1 MMFAESQ
8 NILLPNATIIPELIA
23 FGVVAYVVFKKVVP
37 PINRAIETRQR
48 NIAESLKVI
57 DEANTRQSAVDEQS
71 RTILAN
77 ARAQARSVVD
87 NANRVAEQLQAEA
100 RRRGE
105 EEYAAIVARAQGEID
120 RSRRQAESSLIEQMA
135 GLVVSTAERVIQSE
149 IDPQRHQALIDEAI
163 GAVNASPQASSS
175 GASSSGASSSGASSP
190 EGA

>member
-1 MMFAESQ
+1 MVIAASN
-8 NILLPNATIIPELIA
+8 NILLPNATFIPEILA
-23 FGVVAYVVFKKVVP
+23 FLVVLYVIGKKVVP

-57 DEANTRQSAVDEQS
+57 DEANTRQSAVDEEA
-71 RTILAN
+71 RTILAD
-77 ARAQARSVVD
+77 ARAQARTVVD

-120 RSRRQAESSLIEQMA
+120 RSRRQAENSLVEQMA
-135 GLVVSTAERVIQSE
+135 GLVVSTAERVIQAE
-149 IDPQRHQALIDEAI
+149 IDPARHQALIDEAI
-163 GAVNASPQASSS
+163 SAVNVSNQASGATSS
-175 GASSSGASSSGASSP
+175 

>member
-1 MMFAESQ
+1 MLVASE
-8 NILLPNATIIPELIA
+8 NILLPNATIIPEVLA
-23 FGVVAYVVFKKVVP
+23 FGVVAYVVFKYVVP

-57 DEANTRQSAVDEQS
+57 DEANTRQSAVDEEA

-135 GLVVSTAERVIQSE
+135 GLVVSTAERVIQAE
-149 IDPQRHQALIDEAI
+149 IDPQRHQRLIDDAI
-163 GAVNASPQASSS
+163 SAVNASPQASPS
-175 GASSSGASSSGASSP
+175 GASPSGSSS

>member
-57 DEANTRQSAVDEQS
+57 DEANTRQSAVDEES